1 VSTEPVRSDPKPTIN
16 LVEVG
21 PRDGLQS
28 ESEVLPP
35 GARAELISRLVDAG
49 ARRIEVVSFVNPA
62 VVPQMAEAEAV
73 LDELGPSGAGVSY
86 IGLVL
91 NERGLDRALAT
102 SVDEINFVVAAA
114 DGYNRSNQGVD
125 AAVTL
130 RAIETMVPRATEDG
144 RSVTL
149 TISVAFGDP
158 YDGEVGL
165 DRVVHIASRAAATGV
180 REIALGDTIG
190 VAVPTDVAARFT
202 ALQAAVPEVTLRA
215 HFHNTRNAGLA
226 NLYAAVASGVDV
238 FDTSVGGI
246 GGSPFAPA
254 AGGNVATEDAL
265 FFLSRLGMQTGQ
277 DPAAVVA
284 VGEWLGERLA
294 RQLPAAMQRVPPWP
308 PDQS

>member
-1 VSTEPVRSDPKPTIN
+1 VSTEPDRSDPKPTVN

-149 TISVAFGDP
+149 TISVAYGDP

-165 DRVVHIASRAAATGV
+165 DRVVHIASRAAGTGV

-190 VAVPTDVAARFT
+190 VAVPTDVAAWFT

-265 FFLSRLGMQTGQ
+265 FFLSRLGVQTGQ
-277 DPAAVVA
+277 DLAAVVA
-284 VGEWLGERLA
+284 VGEWLGERLV
-294 RQLPAAMQRVPPWP
+294 RQLPAALQRVPPWP
-308 PDQS
+308 PDVS